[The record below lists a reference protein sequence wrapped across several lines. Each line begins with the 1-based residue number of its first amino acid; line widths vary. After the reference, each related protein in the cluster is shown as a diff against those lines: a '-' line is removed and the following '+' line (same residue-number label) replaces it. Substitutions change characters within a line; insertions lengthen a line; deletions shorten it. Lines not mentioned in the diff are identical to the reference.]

1 MVCTE
6 TVREGIM
13 SDRILVVLL
22 SKSTIPAIVLDTSPR
37 VKSILSSSSI
47 IVERSIN
54 DERSSSELLG
64 QSPSNRSIS
73 LMSLLNKWW
82 FDISFYEQK

>member
-6 TVREGIM
+6 TVREGII

-73 LMSLLNKWW
+73 LMSLLNK
-82 FDISFYEQK
+82 

>member
-73 LMSLLNKWW
+73 LMSLLNK
-82 FDISFYEQK
+82 

>member
-1 MVCTE
+1 
-6 TVREGIM
+6 M

-73 LMSLLNKWW
+73 LMSLLNK
-82 FDISFYEQK
+82 